1 MSDFPLKITEAALK
15 QALYARQKES
25 ITPDFYLTVGVKG
38 GGCSGMQHTLAFS
51 NEIDE
56 DYITQTFY
64 QGDDILLVAVDNF
77 SALYL
82 QDVTMDYISEN
93 LKEGFKFI
101 GGAQKKTC
109 ACGSSFSV

>member
-1 MSDFPLKITEAALK
+1 MSDFPLKLTEAALK
-15 QALYARQKES
+15 QALHALQQEAVS
-25 ITPDFYLTVGVKG
+25 PNFYLTVGVKG

-51 NEIDE
+51 DEVDE
-56 DYITQTFY
+56 DYLTQSFTHE
-64 QGDDILLVAVDNF
+64 GATLKVAIDNF

-82 QDVTMDYISEN
+82 QDVTMDYVSEN
-93 LKEGFKFI
+93 MKEGFKFT